1 MKELHDWS
9 VLSNGGVAS
18 MPLTLLKGKR
28 KKVGAAT
35 TARSIL
41 IGHLFEGV
49 SFTRVIDDWR
59 DLRTDPST
67 GIRDDPRR
75 R

>member
-1 MKELHDWS
+1 
-9 VLSNGGVAS
+9 

-35 TARSIL
+35 TTRLML
-41 IGHLFEGV
+41 IGHLFEGA

-67 GIRDDPRR
+67 GIHNDPRR